1 MSGHVDSS
9 LFVYSESGKIYLDDM
24 LNNVHGCA
32 VSPVSIDEL
41 RDNSAT
47 LLKDTNHVVVAA
59 EISIIK
65 EVLQFAIDYG
75 FTVGFLPLETQKA
88 LKRCYFIPTDRMEMI
103 SLALSSEASVI
114 DIVYCNDQILL
125 FKGIVGWVPMID
137 NPITAGKLTILKDAL
152 KKMSSLRLL
161 PFKFS
166 TLGKNQNNAST
177 AACGC
182 VILETPELSYA
193 SGMIAN
199 DCSNEDTMIS
209 TVVIAPISVVDY
221 LKLLWLR
228 IFYDPDSK
236 RLPPSVGLV
245 KSSEMI
251 IEPTPQLDVKID
263 GDTATSTPAHLIVLS
278 KAVKVNRGSPD
289 KAIKARKVST
299 KEKFAVGS
307 LPTGKE
313 LIKAQNKR
321 VPFFTYAS
329 EERFKDLFIA
339 LRDDARLD
347 STYVVLMVL
356 STMLATV
363 GLYLD
368 SASVIIGAMLL
379 APLMAPIISLSMSML
394 RYEQK
399 LLKQSLIKVAVGIAV
414 ALAVAFVFTLVSPY
428 QPLTGEMAGRL
439 SPSIL
444 DLIVAI
450 VAGIA
455 GAYTKSFREILQ
467 SLAGVAIAV
476 ALVPPLAV
484 AGIGLGRFD
493 IDFFANAFLLFATN
507 LIGIV
512 LAAIIAFRILGYSA
526 AVRDKRSISIA
537 FAFLLLISIP
547 LSLSFWGITERSK
560 FEESWKYERFLVNG
574 KYLIVKDA
582 DIYSYQDRK
591 ILIVDL
597 HVREP
602 LTRQD
607 LNEFKQKV
615 QQNFSEDLLIRTRIT
630 YIP

>member
-1 MSGHVDSS
+1 MSGYVDSS
-9 LFVYSESGKIYLDDM
+9 LFVYSESGRIYLDDM

-59 EISIIK
+59 DLGVIK
-65 EVLQFAIDYG
+65 EVLQLAIDYG
-75 FTVGFLPLETQKA
+75 FTVGFLPLDSQKA
-88 LKRCYFIPTDRMEMI
+88 LKRCYFIPTDPQEMI
-103 SLALSSEASVI
+103 SLALSSEPSVI
-114 DIVYCNDQILL
+114 DIVYCNDRILL
-125 FKGIVGWVPMID
+125 FKGVVGWVPMID
-137 NPITAGKLTILKDAL
+137 NPISAGKLTILRDAL

-166 TLGKNQNNAST
+166 TLGKNQNNAAT

-251 IEPTPQLDVKID
+251 IEPTPKLEVKID
-263 GDTATSTPAHLIVLS
+263 GDTTTSTPAHFIVLS
-278 KAVKVNRGSPD
+278 KAVKINRGSPD
-289 KAIKARKVST
+289 KALKARKVST

-339 LRDDARLD
+339 LREDARLD
-347 STYVVLMVL
+347 STYIVLMVL

-394 RYEQK
+394 RYDQR
-399 LLKQSLIKVAVGIAV
+399 LLKQSLIKVAVGITV

-428 QPLTGEMAGRL
+428 QPLTGEMQGRL

-455 GAYTKSFREILQ
+455 GAYTKSFKEILQ

-493 IDFFANAFLLFATN
+493 IAFFSNAFLLFATN

-560 FEESWKYERFLVNG
+560 FEESVKYERFLVNG
-574 KYLIVKDA
+574 KYLIVKEA

-615 QQNFSEDLLIRTRIT
+615 QQNFSEDLLIRTRII

>member
-1 MSGHVDSS
+1 MSGYVDSS

-24 LNNVHGCA
+24 LNNVHGCII
-32 VSPVSIDEL
+32 SPVSIDEL
-41 RDNSAT
+41 RDNTTS
-47 LLKDTNHVVVAA
+47 LLKDTTHVIVAA
-59 EISIIK
+59 ELDIIK
-65 EVLQFAIDYG
+65 EVLQFSIDYG
-75 FTVGFLPLETQKA
+75 FSVGFLPLDAQKA
-88 LKRCYFIPTDRMEMI
+88 LKRCYFIPSEPQEMI
-103 SLALSSEASVI
+103 SLALSSEPSQI
-114 DIVYCNDQILL
+114 DIVYCNDRILL
-125 FKGIVGWVPMID
+125 FKGVVGWVPLID

-152 KKMSSLRLL
+152 KKITSLRLL
-161 PFKFS
+161 PYKLS
-166 TLGKNQNNAST
+166 THGTNKNQSST

-199 DCSNEDTMIS
+199 DCSNEDAMVS
-209 TVVIAPISVVDY
+209 TVVIAPISIVDY
-221 LKLLWLR
+221 MKLLWLR
-228 IFYDPDSK
+228 IFSDPDSR

-251 IEPTPQLDVKID
+251 IEPTPHLDVNID
-263 GDTATSTPAHLIVLS
+263 GEATSSTPLHLRVLP
-278 KAVKVNRGSPD
+278 KAVKVNRGPAD
-289 KAIKARKVST
+289 KALKARKVSN

-307 LPTGKE
+307 LPAGKE
-313 LIKAQNKR
+313 LIKAQHKR

-347 STYVVLMVL
+347 STYAVLMVL

-363 GLYLD
+363 GLFLD
-368 SASVIIGAMLL
+368 SASVIIGAMVL

-394 RYEQK
+394 RYDQR
-399 LLKQSLIKVAVGIAV
+399 LLKQSLKTVAVGIIV
-414 ALAVAFVFTLVSPY
+414 ALAVSFMFTLTSPY
-428 QPLTGEMAGRL
+428 QPLTEEMQGRL

-455 GAYTKSFREILQ
+455 GAYTKSYKEILQ

-493 IDFFANAFLLFATN
+493 IVFFANAFLLFATN

-512 LAAIIAFRILGYSA
+512 LAAIITFRVLGYSA
-526 AVRDKRSISIA
+526 AVRDKRSLSIA
-537 FAFLLLISIP
+537 FGFLLLISIP
-547 LSLSFWGITERSK
+547 LSLSFMGITERSR
-560 FEESWKYERFLVNG
+560 FEESWKHERFLVNG

-582 DIYSYQDRK
+582 DIFSYQDRK
-591 ILIVDL
+591 VMIVDL

-602 LTRQD
+602 LTRKD

-615 QQNFSEDLLIRTRIT
+615 QQNFSEDLLIRTRIV

>member
-1 MSGHVDSS
+1 MSGYVDSS
-9 LFVYSESGKIYLDDM
+9 LFVYSESGKTYLDDM
-24 LNNVHGCA
+24 LNNVHGCTI
-32 VSPVSIDEL
+32 SPVSIDEL
-41 RDNSAT
+41 RDNST
-47 LLKDTNHVVVAA
+47 SLLKDTTHVVVAA
-59 EISIIK
+59 ELDIIK
-65 EVLQFAIDYG
+65 EVLQFSIDYG
-75 FTVGFLPLETQKA
+75 FTVGFLPLDAQKA
-88 LKRCYFIPTDRMEMI
+88 LKRCYFIPSEPQEMI
-103 SLALSSEASVI
+103 SLALSSEPSQI
-114 DIVYCNDQILL
+114 DIVYCNDRILL
-125 FKGIVGWVPMID
+125 FKGVVGWVPLID

-152 KKMSSLRLL
+152 KKITSLRLL
-161 PFKFS
+161 PYKLS
-166 TLGKNQNNAST
+166 THGTNKNQTST

-199 DCSNEDTMIS
+199 DCSNEDAMVS
-209 TVVIAPISVVDY
+209 TVVIAPISIVEY
-221 LKLLWLR
+221 MKLLWLR
-228 IFYDPDSK
+228 IFSDPDSR

-251 IEPTPQLDVKID
+251 IEPTPHLDVNID
-263 GDTATSTPAHLIVLS
+263 GEATSSTPLHLRVLP
-278 KAVKVNRGSPD
+278 KAVKVNRGPAD
-289 KAIKARKVST
+289 KALKARKVSN

-307 LPTGKE
+307 LPAGKE
-313 LIKAQNKR
+313 LIKAQHKR

-363 GLYLD
+363 GLFLD
-368 SASVIIGAMLL
+368 SASVIIGAMVL

-394 RYEQK
+394 RYDQR
-399 LLKQSLIKVAVGIAV
+399 LLKQSLKTVAAGIIV
-414 ALAVAFVFTLVSPY
+414 ALAVSFTFTLASPY
-428 QPLTGEMAGRL
+428 QPLTGEMQGRL

-455 GAYTKSFREILQ
+455 GAYTKSYKEILQ

-493 IDFFANAFLLFATN
+493 IVFFANAFLLFATN

-512 LAAIIAFRILGYSA
+512 LAAIITFRVLGYSA
-526 AVRDKRSISIA
+526 AVRDKRSLSIA
-537 FAFLLLISIP
+537 FGFLLLISIP
-547 LSLSFWGITERSK
+547 LSLSFMGITERSR
-560 FEESWKYERFLVNG
+560 FEESWKHERFLVNG

-582 DIYSYQDRK
+582 DIFSYQKRK
-591 ILIVDL
+591 IMIVDL

-602 LTRQD
+602 LTRMD

-615 QQNFSEDLLIRTRIT
+615 QQNFSEDLLIRTRIV

>member
-1 MSGHVDSS
+1 
-9 LFVYSESGKIYLDDM
+9 
-24 LNNVHGCA
+24 
-32 VSPVSIDEL
+32 
-41 RDNSAT
+41 
-47 LLKDTNHVVVAA
+47 VVVAA
-59 EISIIK
+59 DLGVIK
-65 EVLQFAIDYG
+65 EVLQLAIDYG
-75 FTVGFLPLETQKA
+75 FTVGFLPLDSQKA
-88 LKRCYFIPTDRMEMI
+88 LKRCYFIPTDPQEMI
-103 SLALSSEASVI
+103 SLALSSEPSVI
-114 DIVYCNDQILL
+114 DIVYCNDRILL
-125 FKGIVGWVPMID
+125 FKGVVGWVPMID
-137 NPITAGKLTILKDAL
+137 NPISAGKLTILRDAL

-166 TLGKNQNNAST
+166 TLGKNQNNAAT

-251 IEPTPQLDVKID
+251 IEPTPKLEVKID
-263 GDTATSTPAHLIVLS
+263 GDTTTSTPAHFIVLS
-278 KAVKVNRGSPD
+278 KAVKINRGSPD
-289 KAIKARKVST
+289 KALKARKVST

-339 LRDDARLD
+339 LREDARLD
-347 STYVVLMVL
+347 STYIVLMVL

-394 RYEQK
+394 RYDQR
-399 LLKQSLIKVAVGIAV
+399 LLKQSLIKVAVGITV

-428 QPLTGEMAGRL
+428 QPLTGEMQGRL

-455 GAYTKSFREILQ
+455 GAYTKSFKEILQ

-493 IDFFANAFLLFATN
+493 IAFFSNAFLLFATN

-560 FEESWKYERFLVNG
+560 FEESVKYERFLVNG
-574 KYLIVKDA
+574 KYLIVKEA

-615 QQNFSEDLLIRTRIT
+615 QQNFSEDLLIRTRII